1 MNKSLKIIT
10 LKAAKSKDLKRYYTG
25 TACKRGHFAER
36 LVSTRCCLKCSKLYE
51 KKYYKKNEAKLKKRL
66 RQSIYYKKNIL
77 KIRNKDRQR
86 SKTYKFKKRT
96 KEYNKR
102 DYVREKRRNYNKAYR
117 KNNYQKLLLKDR
129 IYKKEVRSK
138 NTLYLLKEN
147 YRRRILLAL
156 KSKKAF
162 KSKSLT
168 KLLGCSIEN
177 YKRYLENKFY
187 INPKTG
193 ETMSWENHGLKG
205 WHIDHI
211 KPLTNFNLVKIK
223 EQMKAF
229 NFKNTQPMWAYEN
242 LRKGKNQV

>member
-1 MNKSLKIIT
+1 MIRKKIKVISLRI
-10 LKAAKSKDLKRYYTG
+10 AKSKDLKRYYTG
-25 TACKRGHFAER
+25 LACKRGHFAER
-36 LVSTRCCLKCSKLYE
+36 LVSTRSCLECNKLHE

-66 RQSIYYKKNIL
+66 RQSLYYKKNII
-77 KIRNKDRQR
+77 KIRTRDRER
-86 SKTYKFKKRT
+86 SKTDKFKKRT

-138 NTLYLLKEN
+138 NFLYLLKEN

-162 KSKSLT
+162 KSKGLI

-177 YKRYLENKFY
+177 YKKYLENKFY

-211 KPLTNFNLVKIK
+211 KPLTKFNLGETK

-229 NFKNTQPMWAYEN
+229 NFKNTQPMWAFEN
-242 LRKGKNQV
+242 LKKGKN